1 MEIPGGRGSNVKP
14 SEMENP
20 GGVGIFSVN
29 TKQNKKQNQKF
40 GQVHESPLNF
50 LYSKL

>member
-29 TKQNKKQNQKF
+29 TQNKTRNKIKNLAK
-40 GQVHESPLNF
+40 SMRAP
-50 LYSKL
+50 